1 MSHRDNAEER
11 PNTASFRQWG
21 FVGIGETKQEK
32 PSLGTNKNI
41 DDYNKNKH
49 ENTTNEDTTNTNSV
63 HTMDIDLEEQS
74 FPPEESNSRKRKRSR
89 SAEELSAV
97 KLSKSG
103 MRDEE
108 EIQEGEGEVSP
119 RPLLKKY
126 QDPGLTGNRPR
137 EKKPMLCIRNLRAM
151 LVVTGPTMNP
161 GVEVRG
167 STQRFQ
173 WQRRHPDPNNVRTGV
188 GRRLSSLREKLPDSV
203 LISNDVQ

>member
-11 PNTASFRQWG
+11 PNTASFQQWG

-49 ENTTNEDTTNTNSV
+49 ENTTNEDTTSTNSV

-167 STQRFQ
+167 STQCSQ

-188 GRRLSSLREKLPDSV
+188 GRRLSSLREKLPDSA

>member
-32 PSLGTNKNI
+32 PSLGT
-41 DDYNKNKH
+41 
-49 ENTTNEDTTNTNSV
+49 TNEDTTSTNSV

-89 SAEELSAV
+89 SDEELSAV
-97 KLSKSG
+97 RPSRSG

-108 EIQEGEGEVSP
+108 ETQEGEGEVSP

-151 LVVTGPTMNP
+151 LVVTGPTMN
-161 GVEVRG
+161 
-167 STQRFQ
+167 
-173 WQRRHPDPNNVRTGV
+173 
-188 GRRLSSLREKLPDSV
+188 
-203 LISNDVQ
+203 

>member
-21 FVGIGETKQEK
+21 FVGIGETKQEE
-32 PSLGTNKNI
+32 PSQGTVMEIDNTYNTNNNSYNI
-41 DDYNKNKH
+41 NNDNNNN
-49 ENTTNEDTTNTNSV
+49 NTMNEDTTSTNSV

-89 SAEELSAV
+89 SDEELSAV
-97 KLSKSG
+97 RPSKSG

-108 EIQEGEGEVSP
+108 ETQEGEGEVSP

-126 QDPGLTGNRPR
+126 QDPGLTGNRPK

-151 LVVTGPTMNP
+151 LVVTGPTMNQ
-161 GVEVRG
+161 GAEVRG
-167 STQRFQ
+167 STQCFQ
-173 WQRRHPDPNNVRTGV
+173 WQ
-188 GRRLSSLREKLPDSV
+188 
-203 LISNDVQ
+203 

>member
-21 FVGIGETKQEK
+21 FVGIGETKQEE
-32 PSLGTNKNI
+32 PSLGTVMEIDNTYNTNNNSYNI
-41 DDYNKNKH
+41 NNDNNNN
-49 ENTTNEDTTNTNSV
+49 NTMNEDTTSTNSV

-89 SAEELSAV
+89 SDEELSAV
-97 KLSKSG
+97 RLSKSG

-126 QDPGLTGNRPR
+126 QDPGLTGNRPK

-151 LVVTGPTMNP
+151 LVVTGPTMNQ
-161 GVEVRG
+161 GAEVRG
-167 STQRFQ
+167 STQCFQ
-173 WQRRHPDPNNVRTGV
+173 WQ
-188 GRRLSSLREKLPDSV
+188 
-203 LISNDVQ
+203 